1 MPATPSNAEPNAAR
15 AELSRR
21 SVLRLSLAASGLLAA
36 GGLVEY
42 LQYQAGS
49 AAPTAFELDGPV
61 AYPVGS
67 ATHLPQA
74 GAWLLRDAGGLYAIS
89 TRCPH
94 LGCTVERQ
102 ADGFHCPCHG
112 SQFTPDGQVRQ
123 GPAMRPLSY
132 LKLTLSSQ
140 GHVIVHTDQVTA
152 SSVRLP
158 V

>member
-1 MPATPSNAEPNAAR
+1 MPSNAELNVAR
-15 AELSRR
+15 AELTRR
-21 SVLRLSLAASGLLAA
+21 MVLKLGLAASGLLAA
-36 GGLVEY
+36 AGLVEY
-42 LQYQAGS
+42 LQYQAGA
-49 AAPTAFELDGPV
+49 AAPAAFELDRPA

-89 TRCPH
+89 TRCTH

-102 ADGFHCPCHG
+102 AEGFHCPCHG
-112 SQFTPDGQVRQ
+112 SQYTPDGQVRQ
-123 GPAMRPLSY
+123 GPATRPLPY

-140 GHVIVHTDQVTA
+140 GQVVIHTDQVA
-152 SSVRLP
+152 KSSARLP